1 MSDITDYE
9 WSDYIVNSVKLCQD
23 DEPHGV
29 LELKLVLCNE
39 ELCALV
45 VNNKDSIALAKHF
58 YSQLETAKEKNA
70 FLDEITGARYEY

>member
-1 MSDITDYE
+1 MSDIRDHK
-9 WSDYIVNSVKLCQD
+9 WGDYIVNSVRLCQD
-23 DEPHGV
+23 DEGPYGV

-39 ELCALV
+39 ELCAFV

-70 FLDEITGARYEY
+70 FLDEITGGKV